1 MNMNELSSQ
10 SEKYKREMMKL
21 YSRRTP
27 MEQYSQSSTVEKYT
41 QPSAQQKAPKTE
53 DFREIRLKPQSRRQ
67 RRS

>member
-27 MEQYSQSSTVEKYT
+27 MEQYSQSSTVETYT
-41 QPSAQQKAPKTE
+41 QPSAQEKAPKT
-53 DFREIRLKPQSRRQ
+53 K
-67 RRS
+67 